1 MAVEAPPSR
10 LMASWQ
16 PSWSMSSRICWMEA
30 EGTLT
35 SSSFPSAV
43 VPTAVRGVMLV
54 VKRASV
60 KPGSR

>member
-1 MAVEAPPSR
+1 
-10 LMASWQ
+10 
-16 PSWSMSSRICWMEA
+16 MSSRICWMEA

-35 SSSFPSAV
+35 SRSFPSAV